1 MKQRL
6 IEDYQEPS
14 KVKKETRNDDTES
27 AVLFICL
34 MKMKDY
40 VN

>member
-1 MKQRL
+1 MKQGL
-6 IEDYQEPS
+6 IADYQEPS
-14 KVKKETRNDDTES
+14 KVKNATQNHDTKS
-27 AVLFICL
+27 AVYFICL